1 MRNSFKKICAVI
13 FIIIML
19 FSASCGKEEAV
30 TSLPPAEESSSMERV
45 TQEQTTEQT
54 ESAKSTEESETE
66 ELTPEKTSEAEIS
79 SETESSS
86 ETGPTTD
93 KEYVFTAEDYPLV
106 DGSTATKPLAKAFYE
121 AFTGIQIEDVDH
133 SKTHQ
138 AYLKLINKEAD
149 LILVVDPSEDDLKA
163 AEEAGVELQ
172 YDTVVNE
179 AFVFFVNTQ
188 NPVQSLTLDQIR
200 GIYSGRITNWK
211 EVGGDDEPIIAYQR
225 PVNSGSQTGML
236 SLVMGDEEIMEA
248 PQENIANGM
257 MDIVNVVSDYDNGKA
272 AIGYSYYYYA
282 NTMYV
287 GENCRMLSVE
297 GVAPSDET
305 IISQDYP
312 ILTRYLAVTRKK
324 DTDENTKRLLQAML
338 SDQGQK
344 TAKQAGYVPVRLI
357 DTEDDP
363 KKDPGEKTQKT
374 LDLDGFYDEN
384 GIVKIEEKGYYQ
396 GIQLNYYRI
405 DGLKDAAVQQ
415 KVNEELTRYIEAC
428 ADETY
433 ETLGKKTGMFWNNN
447 IYVYGS
453 FSDILSVHIWTQA
466 YDGTDAAST
475 EKYLTL
481 DLHTGESLS
490 LYDIFVRNV
499 KAADVMKQSAYE
511 SFVRYLE
518 NHQYSGTDIPY
529 DSAEEIRLD
538 VSKRFDRREE
548 LPFYVSPNG
557 VSLVFADEGGVC
569 KISFDECPDQVVL
582 FDLHE
587 GEESLYDGRYAAC
600 TDIPVG
606 VVVKRSY
613 HCFKE
618 WHEKRDNHYTELC
631 LGHDY
636 GSEDEALLPLAEEI
650 VEELLREEEKKGEET
665 YYLLDGYA
673 WLSAC
678 EDGTFELYGSLY
690 KYTFD
695 EKAVF
700 EEEYQKALS
709 ILRDDLAVEPVY
721 LYFWDLYPDEM
732 SSYRTR
738 EDSPLK
744 EKPFSLVL
752 DKEGNVLEKQ

>member
-1 MRNSFKKICAVI
+1 MKKVYQRIYAVTL
-13 FIIIML
+13 IILML
-19 FSASCGKEEAV
+19 LLASCGKEEVV
-30 TSLPPAEESSSMERV
+30 TSLSSAEESSTEKV
-45 TQEQTTEQT
+45 TEVQTTAQT
-54 ESAKSTEESETE
+54 EPAESTKENVTEKASETE
-66 ELTPEKTSEAEIS
+66 MS
-79 SETESSS
+79 SETEPSS
-86 ETGPTTD
+86 ETDPAIDTD
-93 KEYVFTAEDYPLV
+93 YNFTVDDYPVV

-188 NPVQSLTLDQIR
+188 NPVQSLTLDEIR

-236 SLVMGDEEIMEA
+236 SLVMGDEKITEA
-248 PQENIANGM
+248 PKENIANGM

-297 GVAPSDET
+297 GVVPSDET

-312 ILTRYLAVTRKK
+312 ILTRYLAVTRKDDMDK
-324 DTDENTKRLLQAML
+324 NTARLLQAML
-338 SDQGQK
+338 SDQGQRA
-344 TAKQAGYVPVRLI
+344 AKKAGYVPVRLI
-357 DTEDDP
+357 DTEDEP
-363 KKDPGEKTQKT
+363 EKDPADKTQKT
-374 LDLDGFYDEN
+374 LDLDSFYDEN
-384 GIVKIEEKGYYQ
+384 SIVMIEEKGYYQ

-415 KVNEELTRYIEAC
+415 KVNEELARYVEAC
-428 ADETY
+428 TDETY
-433 ETLGKKTGMFWNNN
+433 EALGKKTGMFWNNN
-447 IYVYGS
+447 IFVYGS
-453 FSDILSVHIWTQA
+453 FSDILSVHIWGQA
-466 YDGTDAAST
+466 FDGTEAAST

-481 DLHTGESLS
+481 DLHTGETLS
-490 LYDIFVRNV
+490 LYDLFVKNV

-511 SFVRYLE
+511 SLVRYLD
-518 NHQYSGTDIPY
+518 NHQYSETEETIPY
-529 DSAEEIRLD
+529 DSAEELRLD
-538 VSKRFDRREE
+538 ISKRFDRREE

-557 VSLVFADEGGVC
+557 VTLVFADEGGIC
-569 KISFDECPDQVVL
+569 KICFDECPDEVVL
-582 FDLHE
+582 FGLHE
-587 GEESLYDGRYAAC
+587 GEGSIYDGQYAAC
-600 TDIPVG
+600 TDIPAG

-613 HCFKE
+613 HSFKE
-618 WHEKRDNHYTELC
+618 WHEKREDHYTELC

-636 GSEDEALLPLAEEI
+636 GSEDEALLPKAEEI
-650 VEELLREEEKKGEET
+650 VEKLLRKKEKEGEGSC
-665 YYLLDGYA
+665 YLLNGYA
-673 WLSAC
+673 WLSAL
-678 EDGTFELYGSLY
+678 EDGTFNLYGSLY

-695 EKAVF
+695 EKAEF

-721 LYFWDLYPDEM
+721 IYFWDLYPDAM
-732 SSYRTR
+732 ISFRTQ
-738 EDSPLK
+738 EDPPL
-744 EKPFSLVL
+744 EAEDFSLVL
-752 DKEGNVLEKQ
+752 DKEGNVVEKQ